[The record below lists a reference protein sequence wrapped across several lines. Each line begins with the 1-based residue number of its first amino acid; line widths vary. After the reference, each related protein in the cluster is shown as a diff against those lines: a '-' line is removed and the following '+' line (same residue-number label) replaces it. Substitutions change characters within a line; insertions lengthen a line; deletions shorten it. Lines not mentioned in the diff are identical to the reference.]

1 VISYNSQ
8 IVSVQGNLRINFC
21 ILLQTLFVIQMLI
34 RKKSARIN
42 FETLYFKYNYYLHR
56 TNDAMDVS
64 QINQWPNKKLMNNHS
79 HFTCIRF
86 YL

>member
-1 VISYNSQ
+1 
-8 IVSVQGNLRINFC
+8 
-21 ILLQTLFVIQMLI
+21 MLI